1 MVFSGKIGFGIVM
14 QLQRISSDPV
24 ETIRSTLQ
32 RTRLFADWP
41 DETLARLAAGSEL
54 RRYKHGEMPC
64 HFGDTCTGVWVVATG
79 RLYSSRTWANGRR
92 MIFDF
97 LPPGQLT
104 GFLAVF
110 DGLPMAFDITADG
123 ESTVVHI
130 PRRLFL
136 DIVLPDAALLHQI
149 VLMLCRRSR
158 IDYEHVQLK
167 TINSPRVQLA
177 KIILYHTRGSGD
189 VDGETVVNFS
199 QDVVGSLL
207 GLTRQTVNKELAPMI
222 RDGILARGYGNLIV
236 KDVERLLEIA
246 GSEEPL
252 SKAATF
258 TLKGAPKPLH
268 GASI

>member
-1 MVFSGKIGFGIVM
+1 M
-14 QLQRISSDPV
+14 QPQKISSGSVDTV
-24 ETIRSTLQ
+24 HTTLR

-41 DETLARLAAGSEL
+41 EEVLARLAAGSEL
-54 RRYKHGEMPC
+54 RICSPGEMVC
-64 HFGDTCTGVWVVATG
+64 HFGDTCSGVWVVATG
-79 RLYSSRTWANGRR
+79 RLYSSRTWATGRR

-110 DGLPMAFDITADG
+110 DGQPMAFDVTSDG

-136 DIVLPDAALLHQI
+136 DIVLPDAALLHQM

-167 TINSPRVQLA
+167 TMNSPRVQLA
-177 KIILYHTRGSGD
+177 KVILYHTRGSGD
-189 VDGETVVNFS
+189 AGEPVVDFS
-199 QDVVGSLL
+199 QDVVGALL

-222 RDGILARGYGNLIV
+222 RDGILGRGYGTLVV
-236 KDVERLLEIA
+236 KDVERLTQIA

-252 SKAATF
+252 SKSMTF
-258 TLKGAPKPLH
+258 TLQGAPKPLH